1 LFILTGTETIVA
13 LFSIVVIDLVLGGD
27 NAIVIAL
34 AAKSLPPEQ
43 RKTAIIWG
51 TVGAVGVRVSLTAV
65 ALYLL
70 NIPLLQFIGGLMLVW
85 IAFKLLLNDNQDG
98 TDKAG
103 GIKSGK
109 NILDAIRIIILADL
123 FMGIDNVIAIAG
135 AARGSI
141 LMVMFGLAI
150 SIPIIVWGST
160 FILRLMERFP
170 FIIYLGG
177 GVLAWTG
184 GRMIAED
191 PIILRK
197 AGCFI
202 PFFEIIVP
210 VITLILV
217 LAIGYYL
224 NKKKTA
230 VTRVK

>member
-1 LFILTGTETIVA
+1 MVA

-51 TVGAVGVRVSLTAV
+51 TLGAVGVRVSLTAV

-70 NIPLLQFIGGLMLVW
+70 SIPLLQFVGGLMLVW
-85 IAFKLLLNDNQDG
+85 IAFKLLLNDNQNG
-98 TDKAG
+98 TNKAG

-109 NILDAIRIIILADL
+109 NILDAVKIIILADL
-123 FMGIDNVIAIAG
+123 LMGIDNVIAIAG

-141 LMVMFGLAI
+141 FMVMFGLAI

-177 GVLAWTG
+177 GVLAWTAG
-184 GRMIAED
+184 QMIAED
-191 PIILRK
+191 PIILRE
-197 AGCFI
+197 AGYFI
-202 PFFEIIVP
+202 PCFEIIVP

-217 LAIGYYL
+217 LSLGYYL
-224 NKKKTA
+224 KQKNLIRKNIK
-230 VTRVK
+230 